1 MSASTAPARLYRPTA
16 RRAQQPQSRLRV
28 LAAPLNTGRRLPF
41 VGLCAVLLLGSLVT
55 VLVIN
60 IALSRGSY
68 DVYVLEQERTALA
81 EREQQLSERL
91 AIESS
96 PARLS
101 ERARELGMIPNAS
114 PAFIRLSDGAVL
126 GSPEPADPN
135 AAPSVSAIPTAAD
148 LAAARVA
155 AKAAATAATAPNAA
169 TAPTAATAPNA
180 AGPVTEPPAMP
191 PEQLAAEQAALE
203 AAAAAA
209 AAAPTPPV
217 VGDGAVVAGVT
228 P

>member
-1 MSASTAPARLYRPTA
+1 MSASTAPAGLYRPST
-16 RRAQQPQSRLRV
+16 RRAQQPSRLRV
-28 LAAPLNTGRRLPF
+28 LAAPLSTGRRLPF
-41 VGLCAVLLLGSLVT
+41 VGLCAALLLASLVT

-60 IALSRGSY
+60 IALSRGAY
-68 DVYVLEQERTALA
+68 DVYLLEQQRTALT

-91 AIESS
+91 AIQSS

-101 ERARELGMIPNAS
+101 DRARALGMIPNAS
-114 PAFIRLSDGAVL
+114 PAFIRLSDGVVL

-148 LAAARVA
+148 FAAARLAAA
-155 AKAAATAATAPNAA
+155 AAATAAA
-169 TAPTAATAPNA
+169 T
-180 AGPVTEPPAMP
+180 PAVETPALP
-191 PEQLAAEQAALE
+191 PEQVGAEQ

-209 AAAPTPPV
+209 ADAAAAAPPPPV
-217 VGDGAVVAGVT
+217 VGDGAVAAGVG